1 MSSRALRKLQKDQGL
16 AHLAETLSNRSDDHD
31 ASEESDGENE
41 TSTSSKPAKNL
52 FDLLDEGSDDDE
64 VVVEDEQEEDV
75 PIQPV
80 AISPSKKKNKKK
92 KGKKAQKT
100 QTVDSNQSSS
110 PATTTKKSDVGDM
123 TLEELDQLLR
133 KETMG
138 YAGEGATKSVAST
151 NAAFVLRQALSV
163 ETKFLDADAEM
174 KRMFGSKVVNKE
186 MRERSHGRVL
196 KKTRLASPK
205 VDWSPYSQQGLSM
218 RVIDSKDGITE
229 FCYVQSESY
238 QDAQLEFLECVESHD
253 PNNIVLLN
261 RYYPYHIDC
270 LVQISEIA
278 KHSGDWTVA
287 GECIE
292 KALYAC
298 ERAFHPNFNISSGCV
313 RLSYKYE
320 ENRSFFLGIHRHIQF
335 LSRRG
340 CWRTAFEFNKLL
352 LSLDPTADPLCAKLS
367 IDFYALKCNEH
378 EYFLKLM
385 TALSDSKSGEPD
397 VALPNFAFSRAYAM
411 FKLEAKIKKTEDNVN
426 LTTESSEYL
435 QKAILT
441 YPMVVLGLAEKC
453 GQTDSIIT
461 SHPLMSFTETS
472 SPYLNLLIQ
481 LFVQR
486 NFTLWKEPEVIAW
499 LFENTHTALA
509 RFDANATKADEDVQ
523 AGLDVRTKSA
533 LYFPADVENDPH
545 HGIPLNVSRHILISD
560 IERLLAFIPDEIKQ
574 RSHHMHDP
582 LPPPDSISPYQDVDT
597 AEGRA
602 RQRTRRVLQPGARG
616 NLVNMLNNL
625 LGGAGGHRLG
635 QEATQHLREM
645 IGMLEQQQVPEIVQ
659 DRFPGAF
666 PDEEEGIAT
675 PVEGFEHVE
684 DAGVENANAA
694 GNNGVFNLTSL
705 RNTLNRYLY
714 AQENGEDLPDLE
726 ESLSDDDIAVQMAL
740 QDTFNNGE
748 SPQEEHQGSQGST
761 SGQ

>member
-16 AHLAETLSNRSDDHD
+16 AHLAETLSSRSDENDVND
-31 ASEESDGENE
+31 ESDVE
-41 TSTSSKPAKNL
+41 TETATSSKPAKNL
-52 FDLLDEGSDDDE
+52 FDLLDEGNDE
-64 VVVEDEQEEDV
+64 EEVENEQEEEE
-75 PIQPV
+75 PLQPV
-80 AISPSKKKNKKK
+80 AAVSSSKKKNKKK
-92 KGKKAQKT
+92 KGKKLQKV
-100 QTVDSNQSSS
+100 QNVDSQLSS
-110 PATTTKKSDVGDM
+110 PATPSKKSDVGEM
-123 TLEELDQLLR
+123 TLEELDQLLQN
-133 KETMG
+133 ETKG
-138 YAGEGATKSVAST
+138 YAGAGPTQSAIST
-151 NAAFVLRQALSV
+151 NAAADLRQSLSV
-163 ETKFLDADAEM
+163 ETKYLDADAEM

-196 KKTRLASPK
+196 KKTRLATPK

-218 RVIDSKDGITE
+218 KIMDSQAGITE

-278 KHSGDWTVA
+278 KHGGDWTVA

-320 ENRSFFLGIHRHIQF
+320 ENRSFFLAIHRHIQF

-352 LSLDPTADPLCAKLS
+352 LSLDPVADPLCASLS

-385 TALSDSKSGEPD
+385 AALRDTSSSGASEPT
-397 VALPNFAFSRAYAM
+397 LPNFAFSQAYSM
-411 FKLEAKIKKTEDNVN
+411 FKLENKKKKSDEDAN
-426 LTTESSEYL
+426 LTSESSRCL

-441 YPMVVLGLAEKC
+441 YPMIVLGLAEKC

-461 SHPLMSFTETS
+461 NHPLMSLTETS

-509 RFDANATKADEDVQ
+509 RFDAHATKPDEEVQ
-523 AGLDVRTKSA
+523 AGLDVRTKA
-533 LYFPADVENDPH
+533 AVFFPIDVDKDPH
-545 HGIPLNVSRHILISD
+545 HGIPLSVSRHILISD
-560 IERLLAFIPDEIKQ
+560 IERLLAFIPDEVKQ

-582 LPPPDSISPYQDVDT
+582 LPPLDSVSPYNDVDT
-597 AEGRA
+597 AEGRD
-602 RQRTRRVLQPGARG
+602 RNRTRRVLQPGARG

-625 LGGAGGHRLG
+625 LGGVGGRRLG
-635 QEATQHLREM
+635 QDANQRLREM
-645 IGMLEQQQVPEIVQ
+645 IGMLEQQQMPEIVQ

-666 PDEEEGIAT
+666 PEDDSGIAT
-675 PVEGFEHVE
+675 PVEGYEHIE
-684 DAGVENANAA
+684 DAGVATPDPA
-694 GNNGVFNLTSL
+694 GNNGGFNLTTL

-714 AQENGEDLPDLE
+714 AQETGEDIADMDE
-726 ESLSDDDIAVQMAL
+726 ALSDDDIALQMAL
-740 QDTFNNGE
+740 QETFENGE
-748 SPQEEHQGSQGST
+748 QSTEESGQGSS

>member
-16 AHLAETLSNRSDDHD
+16 AHLAETLSSRSDEHD
-31 ASEESDGENE
+31 VNEESDVE
-41 TSTSSKPAKNL
+41 TETATSSKPAKNL
-52 FDLLDEGSDDDE
+52 FDLLDEGND
-64 VVVEDEQEEDV
+64 EED
-75 PIQPV
+75 PV
-80 AISPSKKKNKKK
+80 AASPSKKKNKKK
-92 KGKKAQKT
+92 KGKKLQKV
-100 QTVDSNQSSS
+100 QNVDSQPSS
-110 PATTTKKSDVGDM
+110 PAATSKKSDVGEM
-123 TLEELDQLLR
+123 TLEELDQLLQN
-133 KETMG
+133 ETKG
-138 YAGEGATKSVAST
+138 YAGTGLAQSAVST
-151 NAAFVLRQALSV
+151 NAAAELRQSLSV
-163 ETKFLDADAEM
+163 ETKYLDADAEM

-196 KKTRLASPK
+196 KKTRLATPK

-218 RVIDSKDGITE
+218 KIIDSKAGITE

-278 KHSGDWTVA
+278 KHGGDWTVA

-320 ENRSFFLGIHRHIQF
+320 ENRSFFLAIHRHIQF

-352 LSLDPTADPLCAKLS
+352 LSLDPVADPLCANLS

-385 TALSDSKSGEPD
+385 AALRDSNSGVSEPT
-397 VALPNFAFSRAYAM
+397 LPNFAFSQAYSM
-411 FKLEAKIKKTEDNVN
+411 FKLENKKKKSDEDAN
-426 LTTESSEYL
+426 LTSESSRCL

-441 YPMVVLGLAEKC
+441 YPMIVLGLAEKC
-453 GQTDSIIT
+453 GQTDSIIAT
-461 SHPLMSFTETS
+461 HPLMSLTETS

-509 RFDANATKADEDVQ
+509 RFDAHATKADEEVQ
-523 AGLDVRTKSA
+523 AGLDVRTKA
-533 LYFPADVENDPH
+533 AVFFPADVDKDPH

-560 IERLLAFIPDEIKQ
+560 IERLLAFIPDEVKQ

-582 LPPPDSISPYQDVDT
+582 LPPLDSISPYNDVDT
-597 AEGRA
+597 AEGRE
-602 RQRTRRVLQPGARG
+602 RNRTRRVLQPGARG

-625 LGGAGGHRLG
+625 LGGAGGRRLG
-635 QEATQHLREM
+635 QEANQRLREM
-645 IGMLEQQQVPEIVQ
+645 IGMLEQQQMPEIVQ

-666 PDEEEGIAT
+666 PDDDEGIAT
-675 PVEGFEHVE
+675 PVEGFEHIE

-694 GNNGVFNLTSL
+694 GNNGGFNLTTL

-714 AQENGEDLPDLE
+714 AQETGGDLADME
-726 ESLSDDDIAVQMAL
+726 EALSDDDIALQMAL
-740 QDTFNNGE
+740 QETFENGE
-748 SPQEEHQGSQGST
+748 QSQEDSQSGQGSS